1 MSKELWRAT
10 PQWLQENSPALI
22 EMMADL
28 NVTEYSQL
36 HAWSL
41 ANPGDYW
48 SRLWSDVGVVGEQGG
63 QSVSTGSF
71 LETKFFPAAQLN
83 VVDTLLAQTG
93 PGPAIVAISEDGSRE
108 VLSWDELRVQV
119 AAVAAALRTSGVDS
133 QSRVAAWTPNIAQT
147 MVFALGA
154 LAIGAQVS
162 TASPDFGPQALID
175 RFGQVEPTVLLAVSE
190 YRYAGKSHNV
200 SEKLVEI
207 VQGLPTLNQ
216 VVIAGSETPDL
227 NVACTTWDE
236 WLSPHVGIELVTTPL
251 EFAHPGFILFSSG
264 TTGKPKCIVHSAA
277 GIMLKVMSE
286 QVHHM
291 GVQPGD
297 RVLYVT
303 TCGWMLWNWL
313 LFTLARK
320 ATVVLYDGNVMY
332 PDISRI
338 YQLAHDETLNFL
350 GLSAKFIDS
359 TLKSGFSPRSLGG
372 YPHLRTIA
380 STGSP
385 LSPAGF
391 DFVYSDIKQDVHL
404 SSMSG
409 GTDICGC
416 FVLGVPTLA
425 VIEGE
430 IQAPAL
436 GMDVTVFDDDGN
448 EAPVGLKGELVCRNS
463 FPSVPLGFLGP
474 DGDQKFHSAYFD
486 RFPDTWAHGDFI
498 ERRPSGGLVIHGR
511 SDATLNSQGVR
522 IGTAEIY
529 GVVEELPQ
537 VAESLAVA
545 RKVDGDTEIVLFVV
559 LAGSMDLNG
568 EICES
573 IRLALRTKASPRHV
587 PKHIVQAP
595 TLPRTKT
602 GKLAELAVTD
612 VINGEIVRNTTA
624 LENPESIEWFK
635 NWAQNL

>member
-1 MSKELWRAT
+1 MEL
-10 PQWLQENSPALI
+10 
-22 EMMADL
+22 MADQSA
-28 NVTEYSQL
+28 TDYSDL
-36 HAWSL
+36 HAWSIDC
-41 ANPGDYW
+41 PGEYW
-48 SRLWSDVGVVGEQGG
+48 SRVWSDVGVVGERGA
-63 QSVSTGSF
+63 QSVAAGSF
-71 LETKFFPAAQLN
+71 IGTKFFPQAQLN
-83 VVDTLLAQTG
+83 VVDTMLAQSG
-93 PGPAIVAISEDGSRE
+93 SGPAIISISENASRQ
-108 VLSWDELRVQV
+108 VVSWEELRDQV
-119 AAVAAALRTSGVDS
+119 AAVAAALRAAGLTSE
-133 QSRVAAWTPNIAQT
+133 SRVAAWTPNLAQT
-147 MVFALGA
+147 MIFALGA
-154 LAIGAQVS
+154 LAIGAQVC
-162 TASPDFGPQALID
+162 TASPDFGPKALID
-175 RFGQVEPTVLLAVSE
+175 RFGQVEPTILLAVSE
-190 YRYAGKSHNV
+190 YRYAGKIHNV
-200 SEKLVEI
+200 DEKLAEI
-207 VQGLPTLNQ
+207 VSGLPTVREVI
-216 VVIAGSETPDL
+216 VVGESIPEVGIK
-227 NVACTTWDE
+227 CQTWDQ
-236 WLSPHVGIELVTTPL
+236 WIAPHLGEPLITTPL
-251 EFAHPGFILFSSG
+251 EFSHPGFILFSSG

-291 GVQPGD
+291 GVQPED

-338 YQLAHDETLNFL
+338 YQLAQDEKLNFM

-359 TLKSGFSPRSLGG
+359 TVKSGFSPKSLGD
-372 YPHLRTIA
+372 YPLLRTIA

-391 DFVYSDIKQDVHL
+391 DFVYSDIKHDVHL

-425 VIEGE
+425 VMHGE

-436 GMDVTVFDDDGN
+436 GMDVAVFDDEGH
-448 EAPVGLKGELVCRNS
+448 EAPVGIKGELVCRNS

-529 GVVEELPQ
+529 GVVEELTQ
-537 VAESLAVA
+537 VSESLAVA

-559 LAGSMDLNG
+559 LTGSMDLS
-568 EICES
+568 EELCES
-573 IRLALRTKASPRHV
+573 IRIALRTKASPRHV
-587 PKHIVQAP
+587 PKLIVQAP
-595 TLPRTKT
+595 GLPRTKT
-602 GKLAELAVTD
+602 GKLAELAFAD
-612 VINGEIVRNTTA
+612 VINGENVRNTTA
-624 LENPESIEWFK
+624 LENPESIDWFK